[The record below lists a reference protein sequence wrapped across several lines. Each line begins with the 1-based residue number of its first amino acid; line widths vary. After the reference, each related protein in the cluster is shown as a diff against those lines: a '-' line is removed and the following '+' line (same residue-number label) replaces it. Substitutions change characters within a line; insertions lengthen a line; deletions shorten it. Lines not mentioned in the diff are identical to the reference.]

1 MPDRRCAIVAEN
13 TRQPGIGLSRNL
25 SRLPNRRLAGIHQ
38 TAKKWMAE
46 DVYHSQLFNRKFDF
60 TVQTSIKE
68 GIRKEV
74 EWYRRN
80 AGMAGF

>member
-1 MPDRRCAIVAEN
+1 MEF
-13 TRQPGIGLSRNL
+13 IGY
-25 SRLPNRRLAGIHQ
+25 
-38 TAKKWMAE
+38 
-46 DVYHSQLFNRKFDF
+46 DSQLFNSTFGF